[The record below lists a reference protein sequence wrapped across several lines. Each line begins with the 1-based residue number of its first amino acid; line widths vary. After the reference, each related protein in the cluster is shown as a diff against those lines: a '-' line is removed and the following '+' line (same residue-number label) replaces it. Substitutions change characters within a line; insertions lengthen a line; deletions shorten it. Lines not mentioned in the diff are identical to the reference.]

1 MPSSGAWVSAR
12 AFAPNSTIAP
22 TGTCLSSRDGKLF
35 GPPLNPPYRDSLR
48 GYARGVEF
56 FLQRSSANRFT
67 GWISYA
73 YGHTGMRDG
82 GEPAGSNNR
91 FPSDFDQR
99 HTVNLYGGYRLKPTV
114 NLSVRWNYGS
124 GFPIPGFLQ
133 RIGSLYTAAHN

>member
-1 MPSSGAWVSAR
+1 VSAR